1 MSLTQLSGTTNVGP
15 ATFSG
20 SKLNISRYHII
31 CIVDITFSLRP
42 TITEEDRAARKAA
55 AKERRTERREERVKN
70 MKKKQKMKRK
80 INRRKNK
87 RRNNKGEKDEEE

>member
-1 MSLTQLSGTTNVGP
+1 MSLTQLSGTTNVVP

-20 SKLNISRYHII
+20 SKLNISII
-31 CIVDITFSLRP
+31 CIVDITFSPRP
-42 TITEEDRAARKAA
+42 TITDEDRAARKAA

-87 RRNNKGEKDEEE
+87 RRNNKGEKDDEE